1 MQDDALWRMTAAAQA
16 EAVRGGQ
23 VSAAELVD
31 SHLARVEAVNPRV
44 NAVTQLL
51 ADRAREEAARLDRRR
66 AAGEELGPLAGVP
79 FTVKETTPVEGVPT
93 TFGVERFRNLVAEAD
108 APPVARLRAA
118 GAIPVGHGNIPTMIL
133 AGMHTRSEL
142 FGDTV
147 NPWDPAR
154 TPGGSSGGD
163 AVAVATGM
171 APLGL
176 GNDSGGSVRI
186 PAQFC
191 GVAGLKP
198 STGRFPADHRVL
210 GPDDPGL
217 ASQLLVTD
225 GPLARSVADLRL
237 AYEVLAGT
245 DPRDPRA
252 VPVPA
257 YGPPLPGLLRVAVVT
272 DPGGHGVH
280 PSVRQAVARA
290 ADALRDAGYEVCE
303 VPDVPR
309 LDEALEVYGRITVTE
324 FAPSWP
330 VVRTL
335 LGPGGDRYIAAAMEE
350 TPPATA
356 AELTALMGT
365 WLSIRRSWAE
375 FLDAYPLLL
384 GPVFTEPPV
393 EPGLESRDR
402 AGRERVGKGMRL
414 CTATSFVGVPGVAVP
429 TGTADGLPTGVQ
441 VVGRAFRE
449 DLCLDAAQAIEDR
462 LGVLTPVDPRPSLTP
477 TPAPE
482 PAAPPAPC

>member
-1 MQDDALWRMTAAAQA
+1 MQDALWRMPAAAQA
-16 EAVRGGQ
+16 AAVRAGD
-23 VSAAELVD
+23 VSAVELVD
-31 SHLARVEAVNPRV
+31 SHLDRIAEVNPQV

-51 ADRAREEAARLDRRR
+51 AERAREAAARTDRRR
-66 AAGEELGPLAGVP
+66 AAGEEPGPLAGVP

-93 TFGVERFRNLVAEAD
+93 TFGVRRFRDLVAKAD

-118 GAIPVGHGNIPTMIL
+118 GAVPIGHSNMPTLVL

-147 NPWDPAR
+147 NPWDGSR

-191 GVAGLKP
+191 GVAALKP

-210 GPDDPGL
+210 SADDPGP
-217 ASQLLVTD
+217 ASQMLVTD
-225 GPLARSVADLRL
+225 GPLARSVGDLRL

-257 YGPPLPGLLRVAVVT
+257 YGELLPGPVPVAVVS
-272 DPGGHGVH
+272 DPGGQGVH
-280 PSVRQAVARA
+280 PSVRGAVAAA
-290 ADALRDAGYEVCE
+290 ADALRDAGYDVREVH
-303 VPDVPR
+303 DVPR
-309 LDEALEVYGRITVTE
+309 MDEALEAYGRIAVTE
-324 FAPSWP
+324 FAPTWP

-335 LGPGGDRYIAAAMEE
+335 LGEGGDRYVGMMMEK
-350 TPPATA
+350 TSPVG
-356 AELTALMGT
+356 AEELMRLLGT
-365 WLSIRRSWAE
+365 WMSIRRSWAE
-375 FLDAYPLLL
+375 FLHEYPLVL

-402 AGRERVGKGMRL
+402 AGWERVASGMRL
-414 CTATSFVGVPGVAVP
+414 CTVTSFVGVPAVAVP
-429 TGTADGLPTGVQ
+429 TGVVDGLPSGVQ
-441 VVGRAFRE
+441 IVGRVFRE
-449 DLCLDAAQAIEDR
+449 DLCLGAAQEIEDR
-462 LGVLTPVDPRPSLTP
+462 LGVLTPLDPRGR
-477 TPAPE
+477 
-482 PAAPPAPC
+482 

>member
-1 MQDDALWRMTAAAQA
+1 MQDALWKSPATAQA
-16 EAVRGGQ
+16 RAVRDGE
-23 VSAAELVD
+23 VSAVELVD
-31 SHLARVEAVNPRV
+31 SHLARIAEVNPRV

-51 ADRAREEAARLDRRR
+51 AERAREAAALTDRRR

-79 FTVKETTPVEGVPT
+79 FTVKESTAVEGVPT
-93 TFGVERFRNLVAEAD
+93 TFGTARFRHLVAPAD

-118 GAIPVGHGNIPTMIL
+118 GAIPIGHSNIPTLIL

-154 TPGGSSGGD
+154 TPGGTSGGD
-163 AVAVATGM
+163 GAAVATGM
-171 APLGL
+171 AALGL

-198 STGRFPADHRVL
+198 TSGRFPADHRVL
-210 GPDDPGL
+210 GPDDPGP
-217 ASQLLVTD
+217 ASQILVTD
-225 GPLARSVADLRL
+225 GPLARTVADLRL

-252 VPVPA
+252 VPVPL
-257 YGPPLPGLLRVAVVT
+257 YGEPLPGPVKVAVVT

-280 PSVRQAVARA
+280 PTVRA
-290 ADALRDAGYEVCE
+290 AVERAAAALRDAGYDVRE

-309 LDEALEVYGRITVTE
+309 LDEALDAYGRITVTE
-324 FAPSWP
+324 FAASWP
-330 VVRTL
+330 VVRGL
-335 LGPGGDRYIAAAMEE
+335 LGEGGDRYIAMAMER
-350 TPPATA
+350 TPPASA
-356 AELTALMGT
+356 DEFMKLMGT
-365 WLSIRRSWAE
+365 WMNIRRSWAE

-402 AGRERVGKGMRL
+402 AGRDRVASAMRL
-414 CTATSFVGVPGVAVP
+414 CTVTSFVGVPAVAVP
-429 TGTADGLPTGVQ
+429 TGSADGLPTGVQ
-441 VVGRAFRE
+441 IVGRAFRE
-449 DLCLDAAQAIEDR
+449 DLCLAAAQAIENR
-462 LGVLTPVDPRPSLTP
+462 VGTLAPIDPRSSV
-477 TPAPE
+477 
-482 PAAPPAPC
+482 AAD

>member
-1 MQDDALWRMTAAAQA
+1 MQDAWWQKPATAQAAA
-16 EAVRGGQ
+16 VRSGE
-23 VSAAELVD
+23 VSAAELVE
-31 SHLARVEAVNPRV
+31 SHLERIAAVNPQV

-51 ADRAREEAARLDRRR
+51 AERAREAAEQTDRRR
-66 AAGEELGPLAGVP
+66 AAGDALGPLAGVP
-79 FTVKETTPVEGVPT
+79 FTVKESTPIAGVPT
-93 TFGVERFRNLVAEAD
+93 TFGVKRFRDLVAAAD

-118 GAIPVGHGNIPTMIL
+118 GGIPIGHSNMPTLIL

-147 NPWDPAR
+147 NPWDHAR
-154 TPGGSSGGD
+154 TPGGTSGGD

-171 APLGL
+171 AALGL
-176 GNDSGGSVRI
+176 GNDSGGSIRV

-198 STGRFPADHRVL
+198 TTGRFPADHRVL
-210 GPDDPGL
+210 GPDDPGP
-217 ASQLLVTD
+217 ASQMLVTD
-225 GPLARSVADLRL
+225 GPLARTVADLRL

-252 VPVPA
+252 VPVPP
-257 YGPPLPGLLRVAVVT
+257 YGDPLPGKVKVAVVA

-280 PSVRQAVARA
+280 PTVAASIETA

-309 LDEALEVYGRITVTE
+309 LDEALDAYNRITVTE
-324 FAPSWP
+324 FAPNWP
-330 VVRTL
+330 MVRTL
-335 LGPGGDRYIAAAMEE
+335 LGTGGDRYIAMAMER
-350 TPPATA
+350 TPPVTDTA
-356 AELTALMGT
+356 EVMKLMGT
-365 WLSIRRSWAE
+365 WLNIRRSWAE
-375 FLDAYPLLL
+375 FLAEYPLLL
-384 GPVFTEPPV
+384 GPSFTEPPV

-402 AGRERVGKGMRL
+402 AGRDRVASGMRL

-429 TGTADGLPTGVQ
+429 TGVTDGLPCGVQ
-441 VVGRAFRE
+441 IIGRAFRE

-462 LGVLTPVDPRPSLTP
+462 LGVLTPVGPGG
-477 TPAPE
+477 AG
-482 PAAPPAPC
+482 

>member
-1 MQDDALWRMTAAAQA
+1 MRDPLWKMSATEQA
-16 EAVRGGQ
+16 EAVRTAE
-23 VSAAELVD
+23 VSAVELID
-31 SHLARVEAVNPRV
+31 SHLERIAEVNPRV

-51 ADRAREEAARLDRRR
+51 AERAREAAARTDRRR
-66 AAGEELGPLAGVP
+66 AAGEALGPLAGVP
-79 FTVKETTPVEGVPT
+79 FTVKESTPVEGVPT
-93 TFGVERFRNLVAEAD
+93 TFGTERFRDLVAPAD

-118 GAIPVGHGNIPTMIL
+118 GAVPIGHSNIPTLIL

-147 NPWDPAR
+147 NPWDPGR

-176 GNDSGGSVRI
+176 GNDSGGSVRV

-210 GPDDPGL
+210 GPDDPGP

-237 AYEVLAGT
+237 VYEVLAGT

-252 VPVPA
+252 VPVPVH
-257 YGPPLPGLLRVAVVT
+257 GEPLPGPVRVAVVG

-280 PSVRQAVARA
+280 PAVRGAVEA
-290 ADALRDAGYEVCE
+290 AAEALRDAGYDVCE
-303 VPDVPR
+303 VRDVPR
-309 LDEALEVYGRITVTE
+309 TDEALDAYGRITMTE
-324 FAPSWP
+324 FAPTWP
-330 VVRTL
+330 VVRKL
-335 LGPGGDRYIAAAMEE
+335 LGNGGDRYIAMAMER
-350 TPPATA
+350 TSPASA
-356 AELTALMGT
+356 DELMKLMGT
-365 WLSIRRSWAE
+365 WMSIRRSWAE
-375 FLDAYPLLL
+375 FLDTYPLLL
-384 GPVFTEPPV
+384 GPSFTEPPV

-402 AGRERVGKGMRL
+402 AGWDRVGSGMRL
-414 CTATSFVGVPGVAVP
+414 CTVTSFVGVPAVAVP
-429 TGTADGLPTGVQ
+429 TGLADGLPCGVQ
-441 VVGRAFRE
+441 IVGRAFRE
-449 DLCLDAAQAIEDR
+449 DLCLDAAQAVEDR
-462 LGVLTPVDPRPSLTP
+462 LGVLAPIDPRPGGRNG
-477 TPAPE
+477 
-482 PAAPPAPC
+482 